1 DGAYLAKPGRS
12 LVDGAACGH
21 VFERRAGYAGTPA
34 RAQRAAVLL
43 VQRPAPILHGDR
55 CRSAAAVLE
64 RPSLWDEVGVRLRAD
79 APGRRRRRLLS
90 RTVWRPA
97 RLRELVGSRR
107 AADTTADRV
116 ERDAPSA
123 RARAL
128 HARSALE
135 QGRPDRIQ
143 GAAHGFA
150 AHVAVQCA
158 QLSAAH
164 AAGVGR
170 RTESIA
176 VRRSHD
182 DTELG
187 VPCVANLVLLQ
198 AESAD
203 RLLCGLLDQS
213 AGGRDDRAHRADRAH
228 RVPQSE
234 LRLDA
239 VNASRR
245 WTAVARRSLHC
256 VAALILSI
264 CVIAAS
270 ADSPEELT
278 VTGRYPGPPLWKV
291 SAGTHELLIFGTLP
305 VIPKDI
311 TWGSVLVERAIARA
325 DEVLLPPGVD
335 AAAHN

>member
-1 DGAYLAKPGRS
+1 
-12 LVDGAACGH
+12 
-21 VFERRAGYAGTPA
+21 
-34 RAQRAAVLL
+34 
-43 VQRPAPILHGDR
+43 
-55 CRSAAAVLE
+55 
-64 RPSLWDEVGVRLRAD
+64 
-79 APGRRRRRLLS
+79 
-90 RTVWRPA
+90 
-97 RLRELVGSRR
+97 
-107 AADTTADRV
+107 
-116 ERDAPSA
+116 
-123 RARAL
+123 
-128 HARSALE
+128 
-135 QGRPDRIQ
+135 GRPDRIQ

-239 VNASRR
+239 MNASRR

-264 CVIAAS
+264 CMIAAS

-335 AAAHN
+335 AAARNPFRYVGLFFRVRKLTRNEDGAPLKDVLPADLYARYATIRERYDGPRSLEQERPVVVAGRLYA